1 MVKKLLSSILF
12 VACVGVASIYAQCVP
27 NVSCIP
33 SGTHYGICP
42 DSTTGMAVG
51 TVGVPYTQVMS
62 MMVPP
67 DGTDFGTPSATIVS
81 IDIVSVDSL
90 APGLSYVCSP
100 LGCSFPGNS
109 NGCIYISGTPTT
121 VWNHRVTVNAM
132 AYATVLG
139 FPVPP
144 VAQTNQQYRSI
155 VLAPAG
161 IETLDLSK
169 FDVDQNSP
177 NPFSETTEIRFS
189 SVSTSNVDFK
199 VYNVLGG
206 VVFNNEFKSEK
217 GVNTIKIAANSFAP
231 GVYIY
236 SITNGD
242 KTITKRMIVA
252 SK

>member
-1 MVKKLLSSILF
+1 MTKKLLSTFLF
-12 VACVGVASIYAQCVP
+12 VASVAISSMNAQCVP

-33 SGTHYGICP
+33 AGATYGICP
-42 DSTTGMAVG
+42 DSATGMAIG

-62 MMVPP
+62 MMVPV
-67 DGTDFGTPSATIVS
+67 DATDFGFTGVPITS

-100 LGCSFPGNS
+100 AGCSFPGNS
-109 NGCIYISGTPTT
+109 NGCILITGTPST
-121 VWNHRVTVNAM
+121 VWNHQVIVNAM
-132 AYATVLG
+132 GHATIGVSISI
-139 FPVPP
+139 P
-144 VAQTNQQYRSI
+144 QTNKQYRSI
-155 VLAPAG
+155 VVAAAG
-161 IETLDLSK
+161 IESLDMTK

-177 NPFSETTEIRFS
+177 NPFSENTEIHFS
-189 SVSTSNVDFK
+189 SVSASNVDFK
-199 VYNVLGG
+199 VYNVLGD
-206 VVFNNEFKSEK
+206 VVFNNQFRSEK
-217 GVNTIKIAANSFAP
+217 GVNTIKVAANSFSP